1 MIEWAP
7 AVMAL
12 PGSVHCACALPPDP
26 ESTTPVQSWVTPS
39 LKDTVP
45 VGVNPDEP
53 SATVAV

>member
-12 PGSVHCACALPPDP
+12 PARCTAPARSHPTREHHSGTEL
-26 ESTTPVQSWVTPS
+26 VTPS